1 MSSGGLQLSENMK
14 LKVGDFYYGAALAQ
28 IAAYP
33 VLSQVHSVGGKE
45 GYYEINGDK
54 RLLIKYATANRGT
67 WRFTV
72 RPDDLVDLAWSADY
86 IVWFVLVCGDETV
99 CLLNED
105 EVREIIDSESTD
117 SQWISVTS
125 SNGRSMKVAGSAGRL
140 KHRIRHNA
148 FPHNLF
154 TNGRE
159 PNKYS
164 WPPLSRLQFYTT
176 WPHIVRTTEDP
187 FFDLSDALGWDVG
200 HGDEKTVYM
209 GLRTYSP
216 DWSVWDEAALKKIE
230 KLIRYD
236 LNFDGFDVAIERVSP
251 ELIDQGSELVAQRC
265 SDEFLWHLTIT
276 VME

>member
-1 MSSGGLQLSENMK
+1 MK
-14 LKVGDFYYGAALAQ
+14 LRVGDFYYGAALAQ

-33 VLSQVHSVGGKE
+33 VLSQVHSVSGKE
-45 GYYEINGDK
+45 GYYQINGDK
-54 RLLIKYATANRGT
+54 RLLIKYATAKRGT

-72 RPDDLVDLAWSADY
+72 RPDDLVDLTWSADY

-99 CLLNED
+99 CLLNAD
-105 EVREIIDSESTD
+105 EVREIVDYESTG

-125 SNGRSMKVAGSAGRL
+125 RNGRSMAVAGSAGEL

-148 FPHNLF
+148 FPHDLF
-154 TNGRE
+154 TDGPE

-187 FFDLSDALGWDVG
+187 FFDLSDALGWNVG
-200 HGDEKTVYM
+200 PGDEKTIYM
-209 GLRTYSP
+209 GVRTYSR
-216 DWSVWDEAALKKIE
+216 DWSVWDDATLKKIE
-230 KLIRYD
+230 KHIRYD
-236 LNFDGFDVAIERVSP
+236 LNFDGFDVAIKRVSP
-251 ELIDQGSELVAQRC
+251 ELIDQRSELTAQRC
-265 SDEFLWHLTIT
+265 ADEFLWRLTIT